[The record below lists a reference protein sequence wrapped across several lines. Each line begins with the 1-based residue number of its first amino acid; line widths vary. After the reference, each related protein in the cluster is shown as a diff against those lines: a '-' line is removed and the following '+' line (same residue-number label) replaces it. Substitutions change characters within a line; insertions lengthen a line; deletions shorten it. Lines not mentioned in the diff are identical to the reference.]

1 MNKNPV
7 YLMSMIIAIAVIG
20 FTIFIRYIQ
29 LVTPTPYSLL
39 PTPYSLLPNVKFSA
53 ELTIEVSS

>member
-1 MNKNPV
+1 
-7 YLMSMIIAIAVIG
+7 MSMIIAIAVIG